1 MENTPDNRKK
11 LAEELIEH
19 WLDDELKEYA
29 RLQLIKEYKKDPSV
43 FKQDWEAMFED
54 K

>member
-11 LAEELIEH
+11 LAEEVTSF
-19 WLDDELKEYA
+19 WNDEELLAYAIQQLTKGYKEDSSMFH
-29 RLQLIKEYKKDPSV
+29 R
-43 FKQDWEAMFED
+43 DWNTVFED